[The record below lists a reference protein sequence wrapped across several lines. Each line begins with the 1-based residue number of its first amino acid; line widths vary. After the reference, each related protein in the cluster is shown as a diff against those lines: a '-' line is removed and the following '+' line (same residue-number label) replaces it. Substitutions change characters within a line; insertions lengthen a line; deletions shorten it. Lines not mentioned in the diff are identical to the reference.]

1 MKSKTVLRLA
11 RVAVWVFVLLPL
23 SISDICGQLPQAQSQ
38 PQNSHANFAD
48 SSEDLQS
55 QIAEI
60 LNALKAQNSARA
72 NELIHNLLMPENS
85 PWFTEVYGPGFGA
98 SLARAYRQGVPNLE
112 EEIKRIYEADAR
124 AGLLQANVSKYA
136 DPEAVNAPIDRFL
149 NCMNKIVPL
158 YEAAF
163 QGNRPMT
170 QMSLKPGTGNLAQ
183 TGGDL
188 DGFFVFYQGGFR
200 FIPMDILI
208 ELPSERPIR
217 IHLGMNVMQS
227 KLVTKV
233 YPRYPEEALKKR
245 LQGKVVVRLELD
257 INGNLQKSTLI
268 EGDPVLGRAFMEA
281 VKQWRFEPTTL
292 DGDPVEVEVDA
303 ETAFTVN

>member
-1 MKSKTVLRLA
+1 
-11 RVAVWVFVLLPL
+11 
-23 SISDICGQLPQAQSQ
+23 
-38 PQNSHANFAD
+38 
-48 SSEDLQS
+48 
-55 QIAEI
+55 
-60 LNALKAQNSARA
+60 
-72 NELIHNLLMPENS
+72 MPENS

>member
-1 MKSKTVLRLA
+1 MPLRTCL
-11 RVAVWVFVLLPL
+11 FLTLLLLPVNQV
-23 SISDICGQLPQAQSQ
+23 CGQQSPGQNVPQTSSATLI
-38 PQNSHANFAD
+38 D
-48 SSEDLQS
+48 SSEGLQS

-60 LNALKAQNSARA
+60 LNALKAKNSARA

-85 PWFTEVYGPGFGA
+85 TWFTDVYGPGFGA
-98 SLARAYRQGVPNLE
+98 SLARAYRKEIPDLE
-112 EEIKRIYEADAR
+112 EEIRKIYEADAR
-124 AGLLQANVSKYA
+124 AGLLQAKVSKYA
-136 DPEAVNAPIDRFL
+136 NPEAVNAPIDDFL
-149 NCMNKIVPL
+149 NCMNQIVPL
-158 YEAAF
+158 YEASF
-163 QGNRPMT
+163 LGDRPTM
-170 QMSLKPGTGNLAQ
+170 QFALRPGNLKQ

-200 FIPMDILI
+200 FIPTNILTV
-208 ELPSERPIR
+208 LPSERPVR

-227 KLVTKV
+227 KLLMKV
-233 YPRYPEEALKKR
+233 YPKYPEEALKKR

-257 INGNLQKSTLI
+257 INGNIQEAKLI

-303 ETAFTVN
+303 ETVFEVR

>member
-1 MKSKTVLRLA
+1 MESKTPLRLA
-11 RVAVWVFVLLPL
+11 LAILWVFVLLAL
-23 SISDICGQLPQAQSQ
+23 SVMDICGQQPQAQNP
-38 PQNSHANFAD
+38 PQNRLANFSD
-48 SSEDLQS
+48 SSEGLKS

-60 LNALKAQNSARA
+60 LAAFKAENLARA

-85 PWFTEVYGPGFGA
+85 SWFTDVYGPGFGA
-98 SLARAYRQGVPNLE
+98 SLARAYRKAVPNVE
-112 EEIKRIYEADAR
+112 EDIRRIYQADAR

-149 NCMNKIVPL
+149 NCMNEIVPL
-158 YEAAF
+158 YEVSF
-163 QGNRPMT
+163 LGDRPVL
-170 QMSLKPGTGNLAQ
+170 QMPLRSGNLTQ

-200 FIPMDILI
+200 FIPMSILI

-227 KLVTKV
+227 KLLTKV
-233 YPRYPEEALKKR
+233 YPKYPEEALKKR

-257 INGNLQKSTLI
+257 INGNLQKATLI

-303 ETAFTVN
+303 ETVFSVR

>member
-1 MKSKTVLRLA
+1 MRLRTPTCL
-11 RVAVWVFVLLPL
+11 FLVLLPL
-23 SISDICGQLPQAQSQ
+23 SVIDICGQQ
-38 PQNSHANFAD
+38 PQTQNPPQNRLANSAD
-48 SSEDLQS
+48 SPGGLQN

-60 LNALKAQNSARA
+60 LNAFKAENATRA

-85 PWFTEVYGPGFGA
+85 TWFTDVYGAGFGA
-98 SLARAYRQGVPNLE
+98 SLARAYRREVPNVE
-112 EEIKRIYEADAR
+112 EEIRRIYQADAR
-124 AGLLQANVSKYA
+124 AGLAQANVSKYA

-149 NCMNKIVPL
+149 NCMNQIVPL

-163 QGNRPMT
+163 LGNRPMI
-170 QMSLKPGTGNLAQ
+170 QMSLKPGNLTQ

-188 DGFFVFYQGGFR
+188 DGFFVFYQGGFH
-200 FIPMDILI
+200 FIPMNILM

-217 IHLGMNVMQS
+217 VHLGMNVMQS

-233 YPRYPEEALKKR
+233 YPKYPDEALKKR

-257 INGNLQKSTLI
+257 INGNLQRATLI

-281 VKQWRFEPTTL
+281 VKQWRFEPTRL

-303 ETAFTVN
+303 ETVFEVH